1 MKILIAEDDPV
12 SRRMLETT
20 LTKMGHEVRAAEGGK
35 QAWDIFQAEYYPVA
49 VSDWMMPDLDGLEV
63 CRLTRAT
70 PRGHYTYIIL
80 LTALGGKTN
89 YLEAIDAGADDFLTK
104 PLDRDLLAAR
114 LRVAER
120 ILGLHQHIQ
129 QLEGLLPICCYCKR
143 IRDEQGNWQV
153 LEHYIERRSKAEFT
167 HGICPTCYEK
177 AMAALRIGGTDACD

>member
-1 MKILIAEDDPV
+1 MLPIKILIAEDDPV
-12 SRRMLETT
+12 SRRVLATT
-20 LTKMGHEVRAAEGGK
+20 LEKMGHDVRATEDGR
-35 QAWDIFQAEYYPVA
+35 QAWEAFQTEYFPVV

-63 CRLTRAT
+63 CRLIRAA
-70 PRGHYTYIIL
+70 PRERYTYFIL
-80 LTALGGKTN
+80 LTALEGRTN
-89 YLEAIDAGADDFLTK
+89 YLEAIEAGVDDFLVK

-129 QLEGLLPICCYCKR
+129 QLEGLLPICSYCKS

-153 LEHYIERRSKAEFT
+153 IEHYIEKRSKAEFT

-177 AMAALRIGGTDACD
+177 AMAELVKEE